1 MLKSLHEQYLE
12 QGDNTDNHSI
22 AASTEFSFNSGN
34 DYFNDNDS
42 EPEVPPSESDIFFD
56 ALSQRAFSLPPDTT
70 ITNTMAETQQ
80 PVPVNKRD
88 HEEFAKDM
96 GCNEAL
102 RSLTK
107 ED

>member
-1 MLKSLHEQYLE
+1 VLKSLQEQYPE
-12 QGDNTDNHSI
+12 PGDNTDNHSI

-34 DYFNDNDS
+34 DYFNDHDS
-42 EPEVPPSESDIFFD
+42 EPEIPPLESDIFD
-56 ALSQRAFSLPPDTT
+56 AHSQRAFSLLPDTST
-70 ITNTMAETQQ
+70 TDTMAETHG
-80 PVPVNKRD
+80 PAPMHKRD
-88 HEEFAKDM
+88 HEEFTKDM